1 MAWSKE
7 RLADIETQ
15 VHALG
20 GTKDM
25 IHALDQE
32 IHGRIN
38 AGLIGIDGFRNDIQL
53 EYPSPSQL
61 SNTTSDRSEAQRQAG
76 LETAKR
82 RTAKLM

>member
-20 GTKDM
+20 GASDLIK
-25 IHALDQE
+25 ALDQE
-32 IHGRIN
+32 IHGRIT
-38 AGLIGIDGFRNDIQL
+38 AGLIGNDGFRNDIQL

-61 SNTTSDRSEAQRQAG
+61 SNTTSEKSEVQKRAG
-76 LETAKR
+76 LETARR
-82 RTAKLM
+82 RTAKLV